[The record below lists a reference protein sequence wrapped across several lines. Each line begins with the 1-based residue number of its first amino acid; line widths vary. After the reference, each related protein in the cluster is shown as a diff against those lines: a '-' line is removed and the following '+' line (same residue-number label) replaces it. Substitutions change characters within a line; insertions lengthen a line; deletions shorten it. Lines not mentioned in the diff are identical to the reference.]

1 MYCYRGKVAIPILEE
16 TVEPLKTLFTGETD
30 ESRIESQPQ
39 LLQMYFMGDDD
50 AETHRQYQI
59 ILVHEFKSALEN
71 MPNNSCKV
79 VIHTERV
86 PGGQH
91 PRRNMAPAAHISEK
105 YRVVEVW
112 KLNTPPRR
120 HCRRQCQPK
129 YFAMVV
135 KLLPV
140 IKEY

>member
-16 TVEPLKTLFTGETD
+16 TVEPSKTLFTGETD

-86 PGGQH
+86 PGGQ

-105 YRVVEVW
+105 YRVVEV
-112 KLNTPPRR
+112 
-120 HCRRQCQPK
+120 
-129 YFAMVV
+129 
-135 KLLPV
+135 
-140 IKEY
+140 